1 MTQPNILKWTLEL
14 YSEEMK
20 LFMARYEAK
29 MNDGLNTYSE
39 SRKLSNSVHH
49 YCHGLQVVG
58 TPKNVE
64 ESDMLRRK
72 TFHVLNTN
80 LQNRRRL
87 NMEHALQYGYGLSE
101 WPEHVKTVAEA
112 GGHLT
117 KIGSPKDRELASQ
130 QMLVLL
136 QEVSDNVTPM
146 QRNAVDSIIA
156 HTQSELSMALLDMQ
170 DLDGALKYQKMS
182 LKRMRNVAQ
191 SSGLH
196 NVIRPLETVANT
208 LSILNRHDEAFQ
220 HFEETLGIIR
230 KLYQVEDISLAR
242 VLVNYGLSC
251 YFGAMKLTDAQEKRD
266 LMQSSYDKLTE
277 GVQILKR
284 LGVPI
289 SDESHSRGVEYI
301 AKALQQ
307 GARPKGSS
315 SSSSSGGKS
324 GSSGK
329 KTANNKDMKS
339 ATESNVKAQNKRRIE
354 REL

>member
-14 YSEEMK
+14 YSAEMK
-20 LFMARYEAK
+20 LLMARYEAK

-49 YCHGLQVVG
+49 YCHGLKVLRA
-58 TPKNVE
+58 PDKME
-64 ESDMLRRK
+64 ESDDLRRR
-72 TFHVLNTN
+72 TFYVLTTN
-80 LQNRRRL
+80 LHNRRRL
-87 NMEHALQYGYGLSE
+87 NMEHALQHGYGLLE

-117 KIGSPKDRELASQ
+117 KIGSPKDRMLASQ
-130 QMLVLL
+130 QVLLLL

-156 HTQSELSMALLDMQ
+156 HTQNELSMALLDMQ
-170 DLDGALKYQKMS
+170 DVDGALKYQKMS
-182 LKRMRNVAQ
+182 LKRMRSVAQ

-196 NVIRPLETVANT
+196 HIIRPLETVANT

-230 KLYQVEDISLAR
+230 KLYQTEDVPLAR

-251 YFGAMKLTDAQEKRD
+251 YFGAMKTPNAVEKRD
-266 LMQSSYDKLTE
+266 LVQSSYEKLTE

-284 LGVPI
+284 LGVPT

-315 SSSSSGGKS
+315 GNRVKEGT
-324 GSSGK
+324 SGK
-329 KTANNKDMKS
+329 KTSTTNK
-339 ATESNVKAQNKRRIE
+339 NVYQKTDRSKRMID